1 MIQLAGSSGT
11 VFENCTKS
19 LNFAS
24 EASNFSRHKTILFF
38 SKKMIFFSDFQA
50 QCSGCMYERSS
61 QEKCDARGIF
71 IHHYHSA

>member
-24 EASNFSRHKTILFF
+24 EASNNYSRQKTILFF
-38 SKKMIFFSDFQA
+38 
-50 QCSGCMYERSS
+50 
-61 QEKCDARGIF
+61 
-71 IHHYHSA
+71 